1 MFEKSKK
8 YIFIVGL
15 VILFL
20 LSFYLCLV
28 FDISFWFGFIIFV
41 AILVGTFVIN
51 WLVKLIIAKYR
62 IYKKNA
68 DDIKQFSRHSLLDS
82 FNSAIDYSKKYYTL
96 HKKRQSWFVVFGG
109 TKSGKSSLFNT
120 GGKSNNS
127 YGYCWSKENLTAT
140 EINGDIF
147 LDKPSRA
154 SILSCEVL
162 LNNIRRAIRLN
173 KINFKGFIITVSI
186 EDLQREDESLSAYA
200 AKIRSRIDHSFYKL
214 GLRYPIYV
222 LITKADKLQGFE
234 SFSLGLPEKLTNNAF
249 GELFKEVDQINKSS
263 NNIVQLWVEKLIKRI
278 KVFNTV
284 SLQTNG
290 SLLPRALLFEK
301 SIKKIEDKLQTFTN
315 ELIKEKQDQP
325 SKDKPLLRGMFLT
338 SSNSLDINRNIDNGT
353 LLESVGL
360 NIYTRSN
367 NKKLYT
373 QDLVNDVLAFDNNLY
388 KPLHKKLKRIESYK
402 KMSFFSWWSVFIAI
416 TIYLAFAYTHT
427 LRVFNQIEVSNALE
441 NKSFNKDLTNNF
453 EVISRIDKNIDKVKE
468 LKQDWFFSIWPYAL
482 PFDYIIDKFEN
493 KYVYDFNNHIRNQL
507 IQSTAGSVSLSLQEK
522 YKNHY
527 GNVVRRLL
535 ESKIL
540 IQEKLEGN
548 TSNFD
553 SLRMPSVLMGATFDN
568 NSYGNLYKK
577 YIKWNDDKKQLV
589 EIKNQDEQFLNS
601 MDISNHSYNWLILWA
616 SQSKSIAPIQL
627 SNFWSEYD
635 GQNIPEIQSAF
646 NIAMLPNINKFVAN
660 IDRYT
665 SPSKSGTYSQKFF
678 ASYSLAAYKA
688 WKDFTREFTANDNT
702 VPTESAWYTIL
713 EQNSFDGFYLN
724 YANKLATNFDSDLFI
739 DKPEWLKLFVRLNK
753 YFSLSKVIV
762 ERQVQLNKDSWISK
776 VVSELNTSPEEIDK
790 QKHIPGYSQKVLSA
804 VNQYLMSVY
813 SLQSQAVTLGD
824 QSAFQTMFSLA
835 ANKKD
840 SAIPAVK
847 DTRLA
852 YTNFENLKTVVN
864 TDMPN
869 LSINSNNVTWNFY
882 KNNLDLL
889 LYGVS
894 KKAACHIQYRWN
906 EDILKKDK
914 VSNSDTITQLYSRK
928 SDVFKFMQKY
938 VYPFVQYNVATKSF
952 APKEIYGQKI
962 EFSKAVY
969 QYLNN
974 EVYYKNI
981 VYIAHN
987 LESSLENQGNQTMIH
1002 TDPVSVNK
1010 DAKVLPYSTV
1020 YSFVCNGKKETFT
1033 NYNTSY
1039 DFAIPSK
1046 VLSCKSI
1053 SIQVNFKGVNSF
1065 SATKTFSGKYPILEL
1080 LADLNKN
1087 GNLVVNADSFAD
1099 PANELEAYGITDV
1112 TIPISLKDVKLPTM
1126 IEKYKKNK
1134 KLLMENNLQDQNFDV
1149 SSCWK

>member
-41 AILVGTFVIN
+41 AVLASVFIIE
-51 WLVKLIIAKYR
+51 WLVKFAIAKYK

-68 DDIKQFSRHSLLDS
+68 DDIRKFSKQSLLDS
-82 FNSAIDYSKKYYTL
+82 FNSAIDYSKKYYAT

-109 TKSGKSSLFNT
+109 AKSGKSSLFNT
-120 GGKSNNS
+120 GDKSKNA
-127 YGYCWSKENLTAT
+127 YGYCWSKENLTAA

-154 SILSCEVL
+154 SIISCEVL
-162 LNNIRRAIRLN
+162 LNNIRRAIKLN
-173 KINFKGFIITVSI
+173 RINFKGFVITVSI
-186 EDLQREDESLSAYA
+186 EDLQKENESLSTYA
-200 AKIRSRIDHSFYKL
+200 AKIRSRIDNSFYKL
-214 GLRYPIYV
+214 GLRYPIYI

-234 SFSLGLPEKLTNNAF
+234 SFSLGLPDKLTNNAF
-249 GELFKEVDQINKSS
+249 GELFKEIDQVNKSGNS
-263 NNIVQLWVEKLIKRI
+263 IVQSWVEKLIKRI

-301 SIKKIEDKLQTFTN
+301 SIKKIESKLQTFVN
-315 ELIKEKQDQP
+315 ELVKEKQDQP

-338 SSNSLDINRNIDNGT
+338 SSNSLDISRNIDNGS

-367 NKKLYT
+367 NKKLYVRN
-373 QDLVNDVLAFDNNLY
+373 LINDVLAFDNDLY
-388 KPLHKKLKRIESYK
+388 KPLHKKLKRVESYK
-402 KMSFFSWWSVFIAI
+402 KLSFFSWWSLFVAI

-441 NKSFNKDLTNNF
+441 SKSFTGNLTNNF
-453 EVISRIDKNIDKVKE
+453 EVISSIDKNINKVKKI
-468 LKQDWFFSIWPYAL
+468 KQNWFFSIWPYAL

-493 KYVYDFNNHIRNQL
+493 KYVYDFNKHIRGQL
-507 IQSTAGSVSLSLQEK
+507 SQTTAESVNLALQEK
-522 YKNHY
+522 YKNKY

-540 IQEKLEGN
+540 IQEKLQGN
-548 TSNFD
+548 ASNFE
-553 SLRMPSVLMGATFDN
+553 SLRMPSVLMGKTFDN
-568 NSYGNLYKK
+568 NKYGSLYKK
-577 YIKWNDDKKQLV
+577 YIKWNDDKKQLL
-589 EIKNQDEQFLNS
+589 EIKNQDEEFLNG
-601 MDISNHSYNWLILWA
+601 MDIPNHSYDWLILWA
-616 SQSKSIAPIQL
+616 SQSTRIAPIQL
-627 SNFWSEYD
+627 SDFWSEYN
-635 GQNIPEIQSAF
+635 GENVPEIQSAF
-646 NIAMLPNINKFVAN
+646 NIAMLPHINKFVAN

-665 SPSKSGTYSQKFF
+665 IPSKSGTYSQKFF

-688 WKDFTREFTANDNT
+688 WINFTREFTANDNT
-702 VPTESAWYTIL
+702 VPTEGAWYTIL
-713 EQNSFDGFYLN
+713 EQNSFDSFYIN
-724 YANKLATNFDSDLFI
+724 YANKFTTNFDSDLFI
-739 DKPEWLKLFVRLNK
+739 NKPEWLKLFVRLNK
-753 YFSLSKVIV
+753 YFSLSKIV
-762 ERQVQLNKDSWISK
+762 VEKQAQLNKDSWFSK
-776 VVSELNTSPEEIDK
+776 VINELNTSPEEIDK
-790 QKHIPGYSQKVLSA
+790 QKHIPGFSQKVLSA
-804 VNQYLMSVY
+804 VNQYLLSVY
-813 SLQSQAVTLGD
+813 SLQSQAITLGD
-824 QSAFQTMFSLA
+824 QPAYQAMLSLA
-835 ANKKD
+835 NDKKD

-847 DTRLA
+847 DTHVA
-852 YTNFENLKTVVN
+852 YTNFQKLKTVVN
-864 TDMPN
+864 ADMPS
-869 LSINSNNVTWNFY
+869 LSINSNHVTWDFY

-894 KKAACHIQYRWN
+894 KKASCHIQFKWN

-914 VSNSDTITQLYSRK
+914 ISGSDTISQLYSRK
-928 SDVFKFMQKY
+928 SDIFKFMQKY

-962 EFSKAVY
+962 EFSKEAY
-969 QYLNN
+969 KYLNN
-974 EVYYKNI
+974 EVYYRNM
-981 VYIAHN
+981 VDVARN
-987 LESSLENQGNQTMIH
+987 LESSLENQGNKTMIH

-1010 DAKVLPYSTV
+1010 GAKVLPYSTV

-1033 NYNTSY
+1033 NYNTSF

-1046 VLSCKSI
+1046 VLSCKYI
-1053 SIQVNFKGVNSF
+1053 SIQVNFKGINSF
-1065 SATKTFSGKYPILEL
+1065 SATKTFTGKYPILEL

-1087 GNLVVNADSFAD
+1087 GNLVVNSDLFAD
-1099 PANELEAYGITDV
+1099 PANELEAYGITHV
-1112 TIPISLKDVKLPTM
+1112 TIPIALKDMKLPSM
-1126 IEKYKKNK
+1126 IENYKKNK
-1134 KLLMENNLQDQNFDV
+1134 NLLMKNNLQGQNFDI
-1149 SSCWK
+1149 SPCWK